1 MGKEPGDLGVLGR
14 AGPGSHWRSP
24 TGQRMVLA
32 SLRNGGE
39 LEKVGAISQ
48 PFPFLGSKA
57 VESTVVWS
65 QAHLGLKLCSAFSSM
80 SFAFTSLS
88 LLICT
93 MDGHA
98 DGARPTVLL

>member
-1 MGKEPGDLGVLGR
+1 MGKEPRDLGVLGR

-57 VESTVVWS
+57 VVETFLDSHFKAAWL
-65 QAHLGLKLCSAFSSM
+65 AAPLRCS
-80 SFAFTSLS
+80 L
-88 LLICT
+88 
-93 MDGHA
+93 
-98 DGARPTVLL
+98 P